1 MNSIGK
7 KKLKLKYNLC
17 SWLVAIVFCMQFVV
31 SFLIKRLWGVL
42 SLGAPHDVFYI
53 VFTQLFA
60 VALPCVV
67 LVVAKKADYKYAF
80 SLRPLGPSKGWC
92 CFFLGMALQP
102 IAMLLN
108 TPLRNVIILLGGEV
122 QTVVSKPPQ
131 SVLEIF
137 LLLGVVCVVPALF
150 EEFLLRGLL
159 LGSVKKYGIS
169 VAIIVTSLMFV
180 FLHQDFSSTIG
191 LFLLGVAL
199 AYSVLMTGSVWAGV
213 VTHFSFNATGVVID
227 YFVNKYYQLNNIGFF
242 VLLSVLCLVVVTV
255 MVFKLY
261 NKKLAEFMAENK
273 IFKPMI
279 SFLNIPAVVV
289 IAGYFL
295 GGLR

>member
-1 MNSIGK
+1 MNSTGK
-7 KKLKLKYNLC
+7 KKPKLKYNLC

-31 SFLIKRLWGVL
+31 SFLIKRLWGAL
-42 SLGAPHDVFYI
+42 GLGAPHDVIYI

-67 LVVAKKADYKYAF
+67 AVFLKKADYKTAF
-80 SLRPLGPSKGWC
+80 SLRPLEPAKGLC
-92 CFFLGMALQP
+92 CFLLGVALQP
-102 IAMLLN
+102 IAMLAN
-108 TPLRNVIILLGGEV
+108 VPLRNMVMLFDGEV
-122 QTVVSKPPQ
+122 HNAVSKPPQ
-131 SVLEIF
+131 SVWEIF

-159 LGSVKKYGIS
+159 LGSVKKYGIN
-169 VAIIVTSLMFV
+169 VAVIVTSLMFV
-180 FLHQDFSSTIG
+180 FLHQDFSSSVG
-191 LFLLGVAL
+191 LLLLGVVL

-242 VLLSVLCLVVVTV
+242 VLLSFLCLVVVTV
-255 MVFKLY
+255 LVFKLY
-261 NKKLAEFMAENK
+261 NKKVTEFMAENK

-279 SFLNIPAVVV
+279 SFLNIPAFVV

>member
-1 MNSIGK
+1 MNSTGK
-7 KKLKLKYNLC
+7 KKPKIKYNLC

-31 SFLIKRLWGVL
+31 SFLTKRLWGVL
-42 SLGAPHDVFYI
+42 GLGAPHDVIYI

-67 LVVAKKADYKYAF
+67 VVAVKKADYKSAF
-80 SLRPLGPSKGWC
+80 SLRPLGCAKGSC
-92 CFFLGMALQP
+92 CFLLGMALQP
-102 IAMLLN
+102 IAMLSNL
-108 TPLRNVIILLGGEV
+108 PLRKTVMLFGGEA
-122 QTVVSKPPQ
+122 QTAVSKPPQ
-131 SVLEIF
+131 SVWEIF

-159 LGSVKKYGIS
+159 LGSVKKYGMS
-169 VAIIVTSLMFV
+169 VAITVTSLMFV
-180 FLHQDFSSTIG
+180 FLHQDFSSSVG
-191 LFLLGVAL
+191 LLFLGVAL
-199 AYSVLMTGSVWAGV
+199 AYSVLMTGSVWAGI

-242 VLLSVLCLVVVTV
+242 ALLSVLCLVVVTV
-255 MVFKLY
+255 LIFKLY
-261 NKKLAEFMAENK
+261 NKKAAEFMAENI

-279 SFLNIPAVVV
+279 SFLNIPAFVVM
-289 IAGYFL
+289 AGYFL